1 MEAKQVASPAQCRA
15 ARALLRWTQRQL
27 AERAGVARKTVADF
41 EAGVRRLH
49 LRTRADITMTLQAA
63 GVEFTWLDGV
73 EGVRCAPRF
82 QLGTRAASPP
92 LTNALQGG

>member
-1 MEAKQVASPAQCRA
+1 
-15 ARALLRWTQRQL
+15 
-27 AERAGVARKTVADF
+27 VADF

-63 GVEFTWLDGV
+63 GVEFTWVDGV

-82 QLGTRAASPP
+82 HVARAASSSVAD
-92 LTNALQGG
+92 ALHGG